1 MVVVCEG
8 PDIRECWLYEPTARK
23 LTIAHYGK
31 LLKGGVRIFEWPHSV
46 LHAKTMVVDDNWAT
60 VGSANLDGRALSI
73 NYEANFA
80 ITDTVFASAMLQRFR
95 RDVAASREI
104 TYEAWCHR
112 SAGQKASE
120 ILLKPVEG
128 QF

>member
-1 MVVVCEG
+1 MDVQLLLQG
-8 PDIRECWLYEPTARK
+8 PTDEPTVRR
-23 LTIAHYGK
+23 LSIAYYGK
-31 LLKGGVRIFEWPHSV
+31 LIKGGVRIFEWPRPI

-60 VGSANLDGRALSI
+60 VGSANLDGRALAL

-80 ITDTVFASAMLQRFR
+80 ITDVAFAASLAQQFR
-95 RDVAASREI
+95 RDVAQSHEVRLAQWRQ
-104 TYEAWCHR
+104 R
-112 SAGQKASE
+112 SAGQKATE